1 MTKVELQK
9 FIKRLK
15 EVYPDAVVKPE
26 EWWRMF
32 QKYQVNVLD
41 DALAEW
47 KTGQWGFRAPTV
59 EDIRYTKQCCIWNP
73 DGVFYKAMVRVTDK
87 TDDTQKDV
95 MEELRQ

>member
-32 QKYQVNVLD
+32 QKYQVNVLV

-59 EDIRYTKQCCIWNP
+59 EDIRYTKQCCTWNP
-73 DGVFYKAMVRVTDK
+73 DGMMVKAMKRIMAEQEK
-87 TDDTQKDV
+87 
-95 MEELRQ
+95 ERNNGSE